1 MCTRLMSTAFI
12 FYIVSEGVYMAA
24 YRYGTGA
31 LYLENIGVLILE
43 MDRSA
48 EKNNIKKAL

>member
-1 MCTRLMSTAFI
+1 MYKTHADCIHFL
-12 FYIVSEGVYMAA
+12 YIVSEAVYMAA
-24 YRYGTGA
+24 YRYGIGA
-31 LYLENIGVLILE
+31 LYLENIGVRILK